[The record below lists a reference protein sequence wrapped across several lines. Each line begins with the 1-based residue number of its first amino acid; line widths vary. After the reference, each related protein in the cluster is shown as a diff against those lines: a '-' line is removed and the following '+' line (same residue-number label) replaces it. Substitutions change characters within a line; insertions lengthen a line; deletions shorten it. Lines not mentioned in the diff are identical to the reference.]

1 MYLRIYILNLCQS
14 LTQLGTVYTCT
25 GLTGAYAPQK
35 TMCFG
40 SMEIPAGT
48 YFVCGSAKHSNK
60 GGICTIS
67 IGIDINSSSN
77 NNGATIY
84 GNVDYDGNKGCVC
97 DIITLTKNT
106 IIYFQVWAESSFKI
120 VPMSFTALRIK

>member
-1 MYLRIYILNLCQS
+1 
-14 LTQLGTVYTCT
+14 
-25 GLTGAYAPQK
+25 
-35 TMCFG
+35 MCFG

-106 IIYFQVWAESSFKI
+106 IIYFQVWAESSFEI